1 LNVPALESLDC
12 VDFGAAQITTP
23 SDSPEKE
30 TRLLAHRQLDS
41 AYFNEGKKP
50 GRAYEPEN
58 FVFLRKSC

>member
-41 AYFNEGKKP
+41 AYFNEGKKT
-50 GRAYEPEN
+50 RES
-58 FVFLRKSC
+58 L